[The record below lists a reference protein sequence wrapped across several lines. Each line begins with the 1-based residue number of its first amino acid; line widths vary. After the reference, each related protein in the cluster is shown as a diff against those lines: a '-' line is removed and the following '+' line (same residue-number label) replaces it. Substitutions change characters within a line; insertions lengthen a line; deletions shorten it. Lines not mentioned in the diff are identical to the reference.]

1 MNEEMDFSLKLYDL
15 ILSKTDFTWQVDKD
29 KSYKLFWESMQRI
42 GNPSVKQV
50 HSVIGF
56 KEIRISNSNDYVQ
69 A

>member
-29 KSYKLFWESMQRI
+29 KSYKLFGESMQRI

-56 KEIRISNSNDYVQ
+56 KEIRMSNSNDYVQ